1 MFALAETYVVGNTW
15 VLVKLLGSEAKKKIN
30 VMREYI
36 VACLCGKKKFG
47 RFYNCRKFC
56 AFFLYVCMLK

>member
-1 MFALAETYVVGNTW
+1 MLALAKTYVVGNTW

-36 VACLCGKKKFG
+36 VACLCGKKNLVGFIIAKNFMH
-47 RFYNCRKFC
+47 FSYM
-56 AFFLYVCMLK
+56 YVC